1 MGEIKSAFEKAM
13 EKVERLEKPSEE
25 EIKKWKHLPQGEKLA
40 SSYLKDESSL
50 LVELAKYD
58 EDAKRFVSEGAQ
70 QVLLRNIDLP
80 KDDLIARKNKKVM
93 EGIKAL
99 KNDKVRIE
107 NVYSKMR
114 SIFEHYEQQGGVQ
127 KKQAY
132 ERLKGN
138 FEMKLQQAIQ
148 QQLGTPLAGIK
159 IDVEKQPQFQ
169 EEWRRTLAQL
179 DSQYYKL
186 LDEYKQEIQAIS

>member
-13 EKVERLEKPSEE
+13 EKVEKLEKPSEE
-25 EIKKWKHLPQGEKLA
+25 EIKKWKYLPQGEKLA
-40 SSYLKDESSL
+40 SSYLNDESSL

-58 EDAKRFVSEGAQ
+58 EDARGFVSEGAQ

-80 KDDLIARKNKKVM
+80 QNDFATRENKKAM

-99 KNDKVRIE
+99 KNNKVEIE
-107 NVYSKMR
+107 NVYSKLR
-114 SIFEHYEQQGGVQ
+114 RLFEHYEQQGEAQ
-127 KKQAY
+127 RKQAY

-138 FEMKLQQAIQ
+138 FEMKLQQVIQ
-148 QQLGTPLAGIK
+148 QQLGTTLAGIK

-179 DSQYYKL
+179 GSQYYKV